1 MPLPTSDFHTTVCL
15 EMRMLKNQQRL
26 LQAQSSLSSSQILQA
41 NCITLLDPTSTT
53 TTTTATIMY
62 NTVEMPIKQ
71 TALNANEDANNS
83 TCNNNNNNIINSI
96 NNSIGTPLN
105 NNYPM
110 NSGGAITNN
119 NFSKYQQQHS
129 VESVLSVASRSQYQS
144 DLASVDSSDTYASCQ
159 THPFLSQGDLTSD
172 PTELDTNNLY
182 VNPMEKEGELTLGQV
197 KKSASGDTALRN
209 YGISG
214 ISGCGSSFEDDPTDY
229 QAFQTFATQIE
240 PRGGSSSTSLNE
252 TPVPKHRKA
261 RFQSCAS
268 SSSSQN
274 KPRARFIDMDI
285 KRSEDSID
293 GNVTTPTNNS
303 SNGSKKTRRKLFE
316 TKGLASATKLINQH
330 LFGIQGLAGKGN
342 HFIKSLSFE

>member
-1 MPLPTSDFHTTVCL
+1 
-15 EMRMLKNQQRL
+15 MLKNQQRL
-26 LQAQSSLSSSQILQA
+26 LLQTQSSLSSLQG
-41 NCITLLDPTSTT
+41 IVPLDPASSTSA

-71 TALNANEDANNS
+71 TALTANVVANNTISSSSCHINNNNS
-83 TCNNNNNNIINSI
+83 TGTPLINSNYGTNTNNNI
-96 NNSIGTPLN
+96 
-105 NNYPM
+105 
-110 NSGGAITNN
+110 
-119 NFSKYQQQHS
+119 SKYQQQQS

-172 PTELDTNNLY
+172 LTDFDTNNLY
-182 VNPMEKEGELTLGQV
+182 VNPMGKDVEMTLGQV
-197 KKSASGDTALRN
+197 KKSASGDTGLRN
-209 YGISG
+209 FGISAM
-214 ISGCGSSFEDDPTDY
+214 SGGGSSFDDDPSDY
-229 QAFQTFATQIE
+229 QAFQTFTTQTE

-268 SSSSQN
+268 STSQN
-274 KPRARFIDMDI
+274 KPRARFIDVDM
-285 KRSEDSID
+285 KRIEDNVD
-293 GNVTTPTNNS
+293 GTTTVINS

-330 LFGIQGLAGKGN
+330 LFGIQGLAGKG
-342 HFIKSLSFE
+342 KSFSDE

>member
-1 MPLPTSDFHTTVCL
+1 
-15 EMRMLKNQQRL
+15 MLKNQQRL
-26 LQAQSSLSSSQILQA
+26 LLQTQSSLSSLQG
-41 NCITLLDPTSTT
+41 IVPLDPASSTSA

-71 TALNANEDANNS
+71 TALTANVVANNTISSSSCYINNNNS
-83 TCNNNNNNIINSI
+83 TGTPLINSNYGTNTNNNI
-96 NNSIGTPLN
+96 
-105 NNYPM
+105 
-110 NSGGAITNN
+110 
-119 NFSKYQQQHS
+119 SKYQQQQS

-172 PTELDTNNLY
+172 LTDFDTNNLY
-182 VNPMEKEGELTLGQV
+182 VNPMGKDVEMTLGQV
-197 KKSASGDTALRN
+197 KKSASGDTGLRN
-209 YGISG
+209 FGISAM
-214 ISGCGSSFEDDPTDY
+214 SGGGSSFDDDPSDY
-229 QAFQTFATQIE
+229 QAFQTFATQTE

-268 SSSSQN
+268 STSQN
-274 KPRARFIDMDI
+274 KPRARFIDVDM
-285 KRSEDSID
+285 KRIEDNVD
-293 GNVTTPTNNS
+293 GTTTVINS

-330 LFGIQGLAGKGN
+330 LFGIQGLAGKGM
-342 HFIKSLSFE
+342 SFSDE